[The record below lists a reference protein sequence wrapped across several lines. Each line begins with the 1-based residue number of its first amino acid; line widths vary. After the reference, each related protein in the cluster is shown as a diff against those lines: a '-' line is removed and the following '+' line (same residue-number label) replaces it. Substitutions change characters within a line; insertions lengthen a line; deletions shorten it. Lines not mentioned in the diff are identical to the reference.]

1 MSEVIMKNA
10 ADLLKVN
17 VNDHTEKKNNLT
29 YLSWAWA
36 WAEVLKA
43 DHQATFKVEMFQES
57 PLMPVGDTFMVWVT
71 VTIFGKPVTCMLP
84 VLDYRNKCI
93 PAPTAFDVNTS
104 IMRCLTKAIAMHG
117 LGLYIYAGEDLPE
130 ADEPVTAK
138 APVESDRAAQ
148 KVKKTMPPIPPIPKE
163 DKDKQYNTQPT
174 EWDNSDDSRE
184 LFTYAMLEMVKQTNT
199 SEGLD
204 SLRENNTLQI
214 KSLSSTHPEKFERIK
229 AAFVQRR
236 KEI

>member
-1 MSEVIMKNA
+1 MNA

-17 VNDHTEKKNNLT
+17 VNEHTEKKNNLT

-36 WAEVLKA
+36 WAECLKA
-43 DHQATFKVEMFQES
+43 DPQANFKVEMFQES

-130 ADEPVTAK
+130 TDLNVA
-138 APVESDRAAQ
+138 APAPAEAPKKPA
-148 KVKKTMPPIPPIPKE
+148 KKTMPPIPPIPK
-163 DKDKQYNTQPT
+163 DDPDRLYNTQPT

-184 LFTYAMLEMVKQTNT
+184 LFTSAMLEMVKQTNT

-229 AAFVQRR
+229 AAFIQRR